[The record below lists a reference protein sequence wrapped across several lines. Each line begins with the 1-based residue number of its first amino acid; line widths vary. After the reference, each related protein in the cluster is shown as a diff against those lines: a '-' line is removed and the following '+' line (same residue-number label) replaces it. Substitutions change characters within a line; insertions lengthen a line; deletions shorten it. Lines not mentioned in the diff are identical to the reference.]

1 VSLRTPFSFTAS
13 TDTIIFLFIHIPEG
27 DLVQDEN
34 ELSSILSV
42 INERQQVSYEE
53 LSDALKGMGIDTSE
67 LTQALLT
74 LESRKLVASRSSG
87 GIMMYY
93 MLQQEAPRNVLIV
106 EDDRNISKLM
116 ALSIGKDFAITQVYD
131 GAEAMS
137 EIKKSK
143 PDLVVLDLMLP
154 NKDGLEI
161 CQEIKSNSALAKT
174 IVILVSAMDPTSN
187 RFKGIK
193 YGADY
198 YIKKPFDPQEM
209 RGLVTIFLKKKGK
222 RFDPLI
228 DLPSEARISEEVERS
243 LSGTTRNTIGTL
255 HIEHLDDYARRL
267 SAGSAMFIIRLV
279 SQLMQ
284 DIIKDKSI
292 FLGFLNSD
300 SFVVAGVREDVN
312 AAMEELR
319 REFSAILPFVLQDE
333 GYKPI
338 SLDLDGM
345 FDANEIPRL
354 ALDYKESSIDA
365 IKQRRDEILRDRG
378 ARTKE
383 IGSYTYDELRR
394 LFAGDRFD
402 VKITRDSS
410 GVRLQVGKQNPEE
423 GQQ

>member
-1 VSLRTPFSFTAS
+1 M
-13 TDTIIFLFIHIPEG
+13 
-27 DLVQDEN
+27 QDEN
-34 ELSSILSV
+34 ELGGVLAI

-53 LSDALKGMGIDTSE
+53 LNDAAKSMGMNAE
-67 LTQALLT
+67 ALAQALST

-106 EDDRNISKLM
+106 EDDRNINKLM

-131 GAEAMS
+131 GAEAMQ

-161 CQEIKSNSALAKT
+161 CQEIKSNSALART
-174 IVILVSAMDPTSN
+174 VVILVSAMDPTSN

-198 YIKKPFDPQEM
+198 YIKKPFDPQEL

-228 DLPSEARISEEVERS
+228 DLPDEARISKEVERS
-243 LSGTTRNTIGTL
+243 LSESAHNTIGTL
-255 HIEHLDDYARRL
+255 HIEHLNDYARRL

-292 FLGFLNSD
+292 FVGFLNSD
-300 SFVVAGVREDVN
+300 AFVVAGVREDVN
-312 AAMEELR
+312 AAMDELR
-319 REFSAILPFVLQDE
+319 REFSAIMPFVLQDE
-333 GYKPI
+333 GYKSI
-338 SLDLDGM
+338 NLDLEGM

-354 ALDYKESSIDA
+354 ELAYEESSIEA
-365 IKQRRDEILRDRG
+365 IKQRRDEILKSRSDSSRG
-378 ARTKE
+378 
-383 IGSYTYDELRR
+383 IGSYTYDELRM
-394 LFAGDRFD
+394 LFTGEKLD
-402 VKITRDSS
+402 VRITRDSS
-410 GVRLQVGKQNPEE
+410 GVRLQVGKENSED

>member
-1 VSLRTPFSFTAS
+1 
-13 TDTIIFLFIHIPEG
+13 
-27 DLVQDEN
+27 
-34 ELSSILSV
+34 
-42 INERQQVSYEE
+42 
-53 LSDALKGMGIDTSE
+53 
-67 LTQALLT
+67 
-74 LESRKLVASRSSG
+74 VASRSSG

-106 EDDRNISKLM
+106 EDDKNINKLM
-116 ALSIGKDFAITQVYD
+116 ALSIGKDFAIRQVYD
-131 GAEAMS
+131 GAEAMR

-161 CQEIKSNSALAKT
+161 CQEIKSNNALASAV
-174 IVILVSAMDPTSN
+174 VILVSAMDPTSN

-198 YIKKPFDPQEM
+198 YIKKPFDPQEL
-209 RGLVTIFLKKKGK
+209 RSLVTIFLKKKGK

-228 DLPSEARISEEVERS
+228 DLPDEARISEEVERS
-243 LSGTTRNTIGTL
+243 LSGRTHNTIGTL

-292 FLGFLNSD
+292 FMGFLNSD
-300 SFVVAGVREDVN
+300 AFVVAGASQDLST
-312 AAMEELR
+312 AMEELR
-319 REFSAILPFVLQDE
+319 REFSAIMPFVLQDE
-333 GYKPI
+333 GYKSI
-338 SLDLDGM
+338 NLDLEGM

-354 ALDYKESSIDA
+354 ELAYEESSIDA
-365 IKQRRDEILRDRG
+365 IKQRRDEILKSRSD
-378 ARTKE
+378 KE

-394 LFAGDRFD
+394 LFTGERLD
-402 VKITRDSS
+402 VRITRDSS
-410 GVRLQVGKQNPEE
+410 GVKLQVGKQNSEDE
-423 GQQ
+423 QQ